1 MPELTAALTEN
12 QQSTYH
18 QIIRSVAIPEAAFED
33 FCSWSED
40 CYTRNC
46 IFENEKFELILLCW
60 EKDQIT
66 PIHDH
71 GGEECWVKVING
83 TLKETLYKQETSW
96 SYPTSYKYFRK
107 RNNLLYDRF
116 YGLS

>member
-12 QQSTYH
+12 QQDTYH

-46 IFENEKFELILLCW
+46 IFENEKFEKVTGNKSKAEAKIAGITPAWLILSG
-60 EKDQIT
+60 K
-66 PIHDH
+66 
-71 GGEECWVKVING
+71 
-83 TLKETLYKQETSW
+83 
-96 SYPTSYKYFRK
+96 
-107 RNNLLYDRF
+107 
-116 YGLS
+116 